1 MAAFPSRR
9 ARPRGTVSGI
19 WRELRRNPL
28 ALAGAAVIALLV
40 VAGVAGPWIAPY
52 DPIAQD
58 LAQSL
63 QGPSAAHW
71 FGTDS
76 FGRDILSRV
85 LYGARVSLLVGV
97 ASQAI
102 AFALGL
108 FLGVVSGYYGGRVDN
123 LVMRLADVT
132 LAFPTLLL
140 LIAITAAFQPSLVV
154 VFVAIGVVGWA
165 GLARLVRSQALVVR
179 ELDFV
184 QAARALGLADG
195 RLLARHVLPNCLAPA
210 IVAVTLGMAGAILLE
225 AALSFIGLGAQ
236 PPTPSWGSMISDGRD
251 FLRTAPWISVFPGLA
266 IGLVVLGFNL
276 FGDGLR
282 DAMDPRLRGR
292 MRRIMPPSV

>member
-1 MAAFPSRR
+1 MA
-9 ARPRGTVSGI
+9 GG
-19 WRELRRNPL
+19 
-28 ALAGAAVIALLV
+28 AVIALLV
-40 VAGVAGPWIAPY
+40 VVGIAGPWIAPY
-52 DPIAQD
+52 DPLAQD
-58 LAQSL
+58 LSKSL
-63 QGPSAAHW
+63 LGPSAEHW

-85 LYGARVSLLVGV
+85 LYGARISLLVGIV
-97 ASQAI
+97 SQGI
-102 AFALGL
+102 AFS
-108 FLGVVSGYYGGRVDN
+108 LGVAMGLVSGYYGGKIDA
-123 LVMRLADVT
+123 LIMRLADVT

-140 LIAITAAFQPSLVV
+140 LIAITAAFQPSLTV

-165 GLARLVRSQALVVR
+165 GLARLVRSQTLVVR

-184 QAARALGLADG
+184 QAARALGMNDA
-195 RLLARHVLPNCLAPA
+195 RLLTRHVLPNTLAPA
-210 IVAVTLGMAGAILLE
+210 IIAVTLGMAGAILLE

-282 DAMDPRLRGR
+282 DAMDPRLRGVGV
-292 MRRIMPPSV
+292 RRAAPPPV

>member
-1 MAAFPSRR
+1 MELWKALKRRRLAMA
-9 ARPRGTVSGI
+9 GG
-19 WRELRRNPL
+19 
-28 ALAGAAVIALLV
+28 AVIALLV
-40 VAGVAGPWIAPY
+40 VVGIAGPWIAPY
-52 DPIAQD
+52 DPLEQD
-58 LAQSL
+58 LSKSL
-63 QGPSAAHW
+63 LGPSMDHW

-85 LYGARVSLLVGV
+85 LYGARISLLVGIV
-97 ASQAI
+97 SQGI
-102 AFALGL
+102 AFS
-108 FLGVVSGYYGGRVDN
+108 LGVAMGLVSGYYGGKVDA
-123 LVMRLADVT
+123 LIMRLADVT

-140 LIAITAAFQPSLVV
+140 LIAITAAFRPSLTV

-165 GLARLVRSQALVVR
+165 GLARLVRSQTLVVR

-184 QAARALGLADG
+184 QAARALGMNDA
-195 RLLARHVLPNCLAPA
+195 RLLTRHVLPNTLAPA
-210 IVAVTLGMAGAILLE
+210 IIAVTLGMAGAILLE

-282 DAMDPRLRGR
+282 DAMDPRLRGVGV
-292 MRRIMPPSV
+292 RRAAPPPV

>member
-1 MAAFPSRR
+1 MELWR
-9 ARPRGTVSGI
+9 ALT
-19 WRELRRNPL
+19 RNHL
-28 ALAGAAVIALLV
+28 AMAGAAVMTLLV
-40 VAGVAGPWIAPY
+40 IVGVIGPWIAPY
-52 DPIAQD
+52 DPLTQD
-58 LAQSL
+58 LSESL
-63 QGPSAAHW
+63 EGPSVQHW

-85 LYGARVSLLVGV
+85 LHGARISLLVGV
-97 ASQAI
+97 VSQAI
-102 AFALGL
+102 AFSLGVL
-108 FLGVVSGYYGGRVDN
+108 LGVVSGYYGGRADT

-140 LIAITAAFQPSLVV
+140 LIAITAAFQPSLAV

-179 ELDFV
+179 ELDYV
-184 QAARALGLADG
+184 QAARALGMGDA

-210 IVAVTLGMAGAILLE
+210 VIAVTLGMAGAILLE

-251 FLRTAPWISVFPGLA
+251 FLRTAPWISIFPGLA
-266 IGLVVLGFNL
+266 IGSVVLGFNL

-282 DAMDPRLRGR
+282 DAMDPRLRGGAR
-292 MRRIMPPSV
+292 GALPRPE

>member
-1 MAAFPSRR
+1 ME
-9 ARPRGTVSGI
+9 T
-19 WRELRRNPL
+19 WKELRRNRL
-28 ALAGAAVIALLV
+28 ALAGGAVIVLLV
-40 VAGVAGPWIAPY
+40 VLGVFGPWLAPY
-52 DPIAQD
+52 DP
-58 LAQSL
+58 LAQNLARSL
-63 QGPSAAHW
+63 EGPSLDHW

-85 LYGARVSLLVGV
+85 LYGARISLLVGA

-102 AFALGL
+102 AFALGV
-108 FLGVVSGYYGGRVDN
+108 FLGLVAGYYGGRIDN
-123 LVMRLADVT
+123 VVMRLADVT

-140 LIAITAAFQPSLVV
+140 LIAITAAFQPSLTV

-165 GLARLVRSQALVVR
+165 GLARLVRAQALVVR

-184 QAARALGLADG
+184 QAARALGLGDV
-195 RLLARHVLPNCLAPA
+195 RLMSRHVLPNCLAPA
-210 IVAVTLGMAGAILLE
+210 IIAVTLGMAGAILLE

-251 FLRTAPWISVFPGLA
+251 FLRTAPWISIFPGLA
-266 IGLVVLGFNL
+266 IGFVVLGFNL

-292 MRRIMPPSV
+292 VRRALPRPE

>member
-1 MAAFPSRR
+1 MELWR
-9 ARPRGTVSGI
+9 A
-19 WRELRRNPL
+19 LKRNRL
-28 ALAGAAVIALLV
+28 AMAGAAVVSLLV
-40 VAGVAGPWIAPY
+40 VFGIAGPWVAPY
-52 DPIAQD
+52 DP
-58 LAQSL
+58 LAQNLAEGL
-63 QGPSAAHW
+63 QPPSYAHW
-71 FGTDS
+71 FGTDT

-85 LYGARVSLLVGV
+85 LYGARISLMVGV

-102 AFALGL
+102 AFTLGVL
-108 FLGVVSGYYGGRVDN
+108 LGVVSGYYGGKIDG

-140 LIAITAAFQPSLVV
+140 LIAITAAFQPSLAV

-184 QAARALGLADG
+184 QAARALGMGDA
-195 RLLARHVLPNCLAPA
+195 RLLSRHVLPNCLAPA
-210 IVAVTLGMAGAILLE
+210 VIAVTLGMAGAILLE

-251 FLRTAPWISVFPGLA
+251 LLRAAPWISIFPGLA
-266 IGLVVLGFNL
+266 IGFVVLGFNL

-292 MRRIMPPSV
+292 VRRTLPRPE

>member
-1 MAAFPSRR
+1 V
-9 ARPRGTVSGI
+9 TDL
-19 WRELRRNPL
+19 WKTLHRNSL
-28 ALAGAAVIALLV
+28 ALAGLAVVALLV
-40 VAGVAGPWIAPY
+40 LLGIVGPWITPY
-52 DPIAQD
+52 DP
-58 LAQSL
+58 LAQNLARSL
-63 QGPSAAHW
+63 EGPSTRHW

-85 LYGARVSLLVGV
+85 LYGARISLLVGV

-102 AFALGL
+102 AFSLGVV
-108 FLGVVSGYYGGRVDN
+108 LGVVSGYYGGRIEG
-123 LVMRLADVT
+123 LIMRLADVT

-140 LIAITAAFQPSLVV
+140 LIAITAAFQPGLTV

-165 GLARLVRSQALVVR
+165 GMARLVRSQALVVR

-184 QAARALGLADG
+184 QAARALGMGDL
-195 RLLARHVLPNCLAPA
+195 RLLARHVLPNCMAPA
-210 IVAVTLGMAGAILLE
+210 IIAVTLGMASAILLE

-282 DAMDPRLRGR
+282 DAMDPRLRGSR
-292 MRRIMPPSV
+292 GTLHRPE

>member
-1 MAAFPSRR
+1 MELWEA
-9 ARPRGTVSGI
+9 
-19 WRELRRNPL
+19 LRRNRL
-28 ALAGAAVIALLV
+28 ALAGAALVALLV
-40 VAGVAGPWIAPY
+40 FTGLFGPWLAPY
-52 DPIAQD
+52 DPLRQN
-58 LAQSL
+58 LAESL
-63 QGPSAAHW
+63 QGPSWDHW

-85 LYGARVSLLVGV
+85 LYGARISLMVGV

-102 AFALGL
+102 AFALGVG
-108 FLGVVSGYYGGRVDN
+108 LGVVSGYYGGKIET

-154 VFVAIGVVGWA
+154 VFVAIGIVGWA
-165 GLARLVRSQALVVR
+165 GMARLVRSQALVVR

-184 QAARALGLADG
+184 HAARALGMNDV
-195 RLLARHVLPNCLAPA
+195 RLLLVHVLPNCVAPA
-210 IVAVTLGMAGAILLE
+210 VIAVTLGMAGAIMLE

-236 PPTPSWGSMISDGRD
+236 PPTPSWGAMISDGRD
-251 FLRTAPWISVFPGLA
+251 FLRTAPWISIFPGLA
-266 IGLVVLGFNL
+266 IGVVVLGFNL

-282 DAMDPRLRGR
+282 DAMDPKLRGGAR
-292 MRRIMPPSV
+292 KAMQRPE

>member
-1 MAAFPSRR
+1 MELWKA
-9 ARPRGTVSGI
+9 
-19 WRELRRNPL
+19 LRRRRL
-28 ALAGAAVIALLV
+28 AMAGGAVIALLV
-40 VAGVAGPWIAPY
+40 LLGIAGPWIAPY
-52 DPIAQD
+52 DPLDQD
-58 LAQSL
+58 LSKSL
-63 QGPSAAHW
+63 QSPSWAHW

-85 LYGARVSLLVGV
+85 LYGARISLLVGIV
-97 ASQAI
+97 SQGI
-102 AFALGL
+102 AFS
-108 FLGVVSGYYGGRVDN
+108 LGVAMGLVSGYYGGKIDA
-123 LVMRLADVT
+123 LIMRLADVT

-140 LIAITAAFQPSLVV
+140 LIAITAAFQPSLAV

-165 GLARLVRSQALVVR
+165 GLARLVRSQTLVVR

-184 QAARALGLADG
+184 QAARALGMNDF
-195 RLLARHVLPNCLAPA
+195 RLLARHVLPNTLAPA
-210 IVAVTLGMAGAILLE
+210 IIAVTLGMAGAILLE

-282 DAMDPRLRGR
+282 DAMDPRLRGVGAR
-292 MRRIMPPSV
+292 QVAPPPV

>member
-1 MAAFPSRR
+1 MELWRALKRRRLAMA
-9 ARPRGTVSGI
+9 GG
-19 WRELRRNPL
+19 
-28 ALAGAAVIALLV
+28 AVIALLV
-40 VAGVAGPWIAPY
+40 VLGIAGPWIAPY
-52 DPIAQD
+52 DPLGQD
-58 LAQSL
+58 LSKSL
-63 QGPSAAHW
+63 LGPSMEHW

-85 LYGARVSLLVGV
+85 LYGARISLLVGIV
-97 ASQAI
+97 SQGI
-102 AFALGL
+102 AFS
-108 FLGVVSGYYGGRVDN
+108 LGVAMGLVSGYYGGKVDA
-123 LVMRLADVT
+123 LIMRLADVT

-140 LIAITAAFQPSLVV
+140 LIAITAAFQPSLAV

-165 GLARLVRSQALVVR
+165 GLARLVRSQTLVIR

-184 QAARALGLADG
+184 QAARALGMNDA
-195 RLLARHVLPNCLAPA
+195 RLLTRHVLPNTLAPA
-210 IVAVTLGMAGAILLE
+210 IIAVTLGMAGAILLE

-266 IGLVVLGFNL
+266 IGFVVLGFNL

-282 DAMDPRLRGR
+282 DAMDPRLRGVGV
-292 MRRIMPPSV
+292 RRAAPPPP

>member
-1 MAAFPSRR
+1 MNTWR
-9 ARPRGTVSGI
+9 ALSHNRI
-19 WRELRRNPL
+19 
-28 ALAGAAVIALLV
+28 ALAGAGVIGLLV
-40 VAGVAGPWIAPY
+40 VVGAFGTWISPY
-52 DPIAQD
+52 DPLAQD
-58 LAQSL
+58 LSKSL
-63 QGPSAAHW
+63 QPPSAAHW

-85 LYGARVSLLVGV
+85 LYGARISLLVGV
-97 ASQAI
+97 ASQTI
-102 AFALGL
+102 AFSLGVV
-108 FLGVVSGYYGGRVDN
+108 LGVVSGYYGGRTET
-123 LVMRLADVT
+123 LIMRLADVT

-140 LIAITAAFQPSLVV
+140 LIAITAAFQPSLSV

-184 QAARALGLADG
+184 QAARALGMSDA
-195 RLLARHVLPNCLAPA
+195 RLIARHVLPNCLAPA
-210 IVAVTLGMAGAILLE
+210 VVAVTLGMASAILLE

-266 IGLVVLGFNL
+266 IGVVVLGFNL

-282 DAMDPRLRGR
+282 DAMDPRLNNRGAR
-292 MRRIMPPSV
+292 ASKPAKAGTGPGRANG

>member
-1 MAAFPSRR
+1 MELWNALKRR
-9 ARPRGTVSGI
+9 R
-19 WRELRRNPL
+19 L
-28 ALAGAAVIALLV
+28 AMVGGAVIALLV
-40 VAGVAGPWIAPY
+40 LLGIAGPWIAPY
-52 DPIAQD
+52 DPLDQD
-58 LAQSL
+58 LSKSL
-63 QGPSAAHW
+63 QSPSWAHW

-85 LYGARVSLLVGV
+85 LYGARISLLVGIV
-97 ASQAI
+97 SQGI
-102 AFALGL
+102 AFS
-108 FLGVVSGYYGGRVDN
+108 LGVAMGLVSGYYGGKVDA
-123 LVMRLADVT
+123 LIMRLADVT

-140 LIAITAAFQPSLVV
+140 LIAITAAFQPSLAV

-165 GLARLVRSQALVVR
+165 GLARLVRSQTLVVR

-184 QAARALGLADG
+184 QAARALGMNDL
-195 RLLARHVLPNCLAPA
+195 RLLTRHVLPNTLAPA
-210 IVAVTLGMAGAILLE
+210 IIAVTLGMAGAILLE

-282 DAMDPRLRGR
+282 DAMDPRLRGVGAR
-292 MRRIMPPSV
+292 QVAPPPV

>member
-1 MAAFPSRR
+1 MELWEA
-9 ARPRGTVSGI
+9 
-19 WRELRRNPL
+19 LRRNRL
-28 ALAGAAVIALLV
+28 ALAGAAVVALLV
-40 VAGVAGPWIAPY
+40 VAGLAGPWLAPY
-52 DPIAQD
+52 DPLAQD
-58 LAQSL
+58 LSRSL
-63 QGPSAAHW
+63 EGPSWEHW

-85 LYGARVSLLVGV
+85 LFGARISLMVGV

-102 AFALGL
+102 AFALGVL
-108 FLGVVSGYYGGRVDN
+108 LGVVSGYYGGRIETA
-123 LVMRLADVT
+123 VMRLADVT

-184 QAARALGLADG
+184 HAARALGMGDA
-195 RLLARHVLPNCLAPA
+195 RLILRHVLPNCLAPA
-210 IVAVTLGMAGAILLE
+210 IIAVTLGMAGAILLE

-236 PPTPSWGSMISDGRD
+236 PPTPSWGSMIADGRD

-292 MRRIMPPSV
+292 VAALPRTE

>member
-1 MAAFPSRR
+1 VELWRALKRRRLAMA
-9 ARPRGTVSGI
+9 GG
-19 WRELRRNPL
+19 
-28 ALAGAAVIALLV
+28 AVIVLLV
-40 VAGVAGPWIAPY
+40 VVGIAGPWMAPY
-52 DPIAQD
+52 DPLAQD
-58 LAQSL
+58 LSKSL
-63 QGPSAAHW
+63 VGPSLEHW

-85 LYGARVSLLVGV
+85 LYGARISLLVGIV
-97 ASQAI
+97 SQGI
-102 AFALGL
+102 AFS
-108 FLGVVSGYYGGRVDN
+108 LGVAMGLVSGYYGGKVDA
-123 LVMRLADVT
+123 LIMRLADVT

-140 LIAITAAFQPSLVV
+140 LIAITAAFQPSLTV

-165 GLARLVRSQALVVR
+165 GLARLVRSQTLVVR

-184 QAARALGLADG
+184 QAARALGMNDA
-195 RLLARHVLPNCLAPA
+195 RLLTRHVLPNTLAPA
-210 IVAVTLGMAGAILLE
+210 IIAVTLGMAGAILLE

-282 DAMDPRLRGR
+282 DAMDPRLRGVGV
-292 MRRIMPPSV
+292 RRAAPPQV

>member
-1 MAAFPSRR
+1 M
-9 ARPRGTVSGI
+9 
-19 WRELRRNPL
+19 ELWKALKGNRL
-28 ALAGAAVIALLV
+28 AMTGAALCVLLLV
-40 VAGVAGPWIAPY
+40 IGIVGPWIAPY
-52 DPIAQD
+52 DPLEQD
-58 LAQSL
+58 LSKSL
-63 QGPSAAHW
+63 QDPSWSHW

-85 LYGARVSLLVGV
+85 LYGARISLMVGV
-97 ASQAI
+97 ASQTI
-102 AFALGL
+102 AFALGVA
-108 FLGVVSGYYGGRVDN
+108 LGVVSGYYGGAIETV
-123 LVMRLADVT
+123 VMRLADVT

-165 GLARLVRSQALVVR
+165 GMARLVRSQALVVR

-184 QAARALGLADG
+184 HAARALGMGDFRILFY
-195 RLLARHVLPNCLAPA
+195 HVLPSCLAPA
-210 IVAVTLGMAGAILLE
+210 VIAVTLGMASAILLE

-236 PPTPSWGSMISDGRD
+236 PPTPSWGAMISDGRD

-266 IGLVVLGFNL
+266 IGAVVLGFNL

-282 DAMDPRLRGR
+282 DAMDPRMRGR
-292 MRRIMPPSV
+292 AGAAPRPE

>member
-1 MAAFPSRR
+1 MELWKALKHRRLAMA
-9 ARPRGTVSGI
+9 GG
-19 WRELRRNPL
+19 
-28 ALAGAAVIALLV
+28 AVILLLV
-40 VAGVAGPWIAPY
+40 VVGIAGPWMAPY
-52 DPIAQD
+52 DPLDQD
-58 LAQSL
+58 LAKSL
-63 QGPSAAHW
+63 HGPSWEHW

-85 LYGARVSLLVGV
+85 LYGARISLLVGI
-97 ASQAI
+97 ASQGI
-102 AFALGL
+102 AFS
-108 FLGVVSGYYGGRVDN
+108 LGVAMGLVSGYYGGKVDA
-123 LVMRLADVT
+123 LIMRLADVT

-140 LIAITAAFQPSLVV
+140 LIAITAAFQPGLTV
-154 VFVAIGVVGWA
+154 VFVAIGIVGWA
-165 GLARLVRSQALVVR
+165 GLARLVRSQTLVVR

-184 QAARALGLADG
+184 QAARALGMNDL
-195 RLLARHVLPNCLAPA
+195 RLLARHVLPNTLAPA
-210 IVAVTLGMAGAILLE
+210 IIAVTLGMAGAILLE

-282 DAMDPRLRGR
+282 DAMDPRLRGGA
-292 MRRIMPPSV
+292 RRAAPPPT

>member
-1 MAAFPSRR
+1 VELWKALKRRRLAMA
-9 ARPRGTVSGI
+9 GG
-19 WRELRRNPL
+19 
-28 ALAGAAVIALLV
+28 AVIALLV
-40 VAGVAGPWIAPY
+40 VVGIAGPWIAPY
-52 DPIAQD
+52 DPLAQD
-58 LAQSL
+58 LSKSL
-63 QGPSAAHW
+63 LGPSAEHW

-85 LYGARVSLLVGV
+85 LYGARISLLVGIV
-97 ASQAI
+97 SQGI
-102 AFALGL
+102 AFS
-108 FLGVVSGYYGGRVDN
+108 LGVAMGLVSGYYGGKVDA
-123 LVMRLADVT
+123 LIMRLADVT

-140 LIAITAAFQPSLVV
+140 LIAITAAFQPSLAV

-165 GLARLVRSQALVVR
+165 GLARLVRSQTLVVR

-184 QAARALGLADG
+184 QAARALGMNDT
-195 RLLARHVLPNCLAPA
+195 RLLARHVLPNTLAPA
-210 IVAVTLGMAGAILLE
+210 IIAVTLGMAGAILLE

-282 DAMDPRLRGR
+282 DAMDPRLRGVGV
-292 MRRIMPPSV
+292 RRATPPPV

>member
-1 MAAFPSRR
+1 M
-9 ARPRGTVSGI
+9 
-19 WRELRRNPL
+19 ELWKALKRNRL
-28 ALAGAAVIALLV
+28 AMAGAAICLLLV
-40 VAGVAGPWIAPY
+40 VIGIAGPWVAPY
-52 DPIAQD
+52 DPLEQD
-58 LAQSL
+58 LSKSL
-63 QGPSAAHW
+63 RDPSWSHW

-85 LYGARVSLLVGV
+85 LYGARISLMVGV

-102 AFALGL
+102 AFTLGVV
-108 FLGVVSGYYGGRVDN
+108 LGVVSGYYGGKIET

-165 GLARLVRSQALVVR
+165 GMARLVRSQALVVR

-184 QAARALGLADG
+184 HAARALGMGDL
-195 RLLARHVLPNCLAPA
+195 RILFRHVLPSCLAPA
-210 IVAVTLGMAGAILLE
+210 VIAVTLGMASAILLE

-292 MRRIMPPSV
+292 AGAAPRPE

>member
-1 MAAFPSRR
+1 MELWNA
-9 ARPRGTVSGI
+9 
-19 WRELRRNPL
+19 LRRRRL
-28 ALAGAAVIALLV
+28 AMAGGSVIVLLV
-40 VAGVAGPWIAPY
+40 VVGIAGPWIAPY
-52 DPIAQD
+52 DPLDQD
-58 LAQSL
+58 LSKSL
-63 QGPSAAHW
+63 LGPSWSHW

-85 LYGARVSLLVGV
+85 LYGARISLIVGIASQGIAFSLGV
-97 ASQAI
+97 AM
-102 AFALGL
+102 GL
-108 FLGVVSGYYGGRVDN
+108 VSGYYGGRVDS
-123 LVMRLADVT
+123 VIMRLADVT

-140 LIAITAAFQPSLVV
+140 LIAITAAFQPGLTV

-165 GLARLVRSQALVVR
+165 GLARLVRSQTLVVR

-184 QAARALGLADG
+184 QAARALGMNDL
-195 RLLARHVLPNCLAPA
+195 RLLARHVLPNTLAPA
-210 IVAVTLGMAGAILLE
+210 IIAVTLGMAGAILLE

-282 DAMDPRLRGR
+282 DAMDPRLRGGAV
-292 MRRIMPPSV
+292 RRSIPPPQ

>member
-1 MAAFPSRR
+1 MELWR
-9 ARPRGTVSGI
+9 A
-19 WRELRRNPL
+19 LRRNRL
-28 ALAGAAVIALLV
+28 ALTGAAFVTLLV
-40 VAGVAGPWIAPY
+40 AAGLLGPLVAPY
-52 DPIAQD
+52 DP
-58 LAQSL
+58 LAQNLDRSL
-63 QGPSAAHW
+63 EGPSFAHW

-85 LYGARVSLLVGV
+85 LYGARISLLVGV
-97 ASQAI
+97 ASQGI
-102 AFALGL
+102 AFSLGVL
-108 FLGVVSGYYGGRVDN
+108 LGVVSGYYGGKIES

-165 GLARLVRSQALVVR
+165 GIARLVRSQTLVVR

-184 QAARALGLADG
+184 QAARALGMSDA
-195 RLLARHVLPNCLAPA
+195 RLLLRHVLPNTLAPA
-210 IVAVTLGMAGAILLE
+210 IIAVTLGMAGAILLE

-251 FLRTAPWISVFPGLA
+251 FLRTAPWISLFPGLA
-266 IGLVVLGFNL
+266 IGFVVLGFNL
-276 FGDGLR
+276 FGDG
-282 DAMDPRLRGR
+282 
-292 MRRIMPPSV
+292 

>member
-1 MAAFPSRR
+1 MELWR
-9 ARPRGTVSGI
+9 A
-19 WRELRRNPL
+19 LKRNRL
-28 ALAGAAVIALLV
+28 AMAGATVVSLLV
-40 VAGVAGPWIAPY
+40 VFGIAGPWVAPY
-52 DPIAQD
+52 DPLAQD
-58 LAQSL
+58 LSRGL
-63 QGPSAAHW
+63 EPPSAEHW
-71 FGTDS
+71 FGTDT

-85 LYGARVSLLVGV
+85 LYGARISLMVGV

-102 AFALGL
+102 AFTLGVL
-108 FLGVVSGYYGGRVDN
+108 LGVVSGYYGGKIDG

-140 LIAITAAFQPSLVV
+140 LIAITAAFQPSLGV

-184 QAARALGLADG
+184 QAARALGMGDA
-195 RLLARHVLPNCLAPA
+195 RLLSRHVLPNCLAPA
-210 IVAVTLGMAGAILLE
+210 VIAVTLGMAGAILLE

-251 FLRTAPWISVFPGLA
+251 LLRAAPWISIFPGLA

-292 MRRIMPPSV
+292 VRRTLPRPE

>member
-1 MAAFPSRR
+1 MELWKALKRRRLAMA
-9 ARPRGTVSGI
+9 GG
-19 WRELRRNPL
+19 
-28 ALAGAAVIALLV
+28 AVIVLLV
-40 VAGVAGPWIAPY
+40 LVGIAGPWIAPY
-52 DPIAQD
+52 DPLAQD
-58 LAQSL
+58 LSKSLLGPSL
-63 QGPSAAHW
+63 QHW

-85 LYGARVSLLVGV
+85 LYGARISLLVGIV
-97 ASQAI
+97 SQGI
-102 AFALGL
+102 AFS
-108 FLGVVSGYYGGRVDN
+108 LGVAMGLVSGYYGGKVDT
-123 LVMRLADVT
+123 LIMRLADVT

-140 LIAITAAFQPSLVV
+140 LIAITAAFQPGLAV
-154 VFVAIGVVGWA
+154 VFVAIGIVGWA
-165 GLARLVRSQALVVR
+165 GLARLVRSQTLVVR

-184 QAARALGLADG
+184 QAARALGMNDA
-195 RLLARHVLPNCLAPA
+195 RLLTRHVLPNTLAPA
-210 IVAVTLGMAGAILLE
+210 IIAVTLGMAGAILLE

-282 DAMDPRLRGR
+282 DAMDPRLRGVGV
-292 MRRIMPPSV
+292 RRAAPPPV

>member
-1 MAAFPSRR
+1 MELWKALKRR
-9 ARPRGTVSGI
+9 R
-19 WRELRRNPL
+19 L
-28 ALAGAAVIALLV
+28 AMVGGSVIALLV
-40 VAGVAGPWIAPY
+40 VLGIAGPWIAPY
-52 DPIAQD
+52 DPLDQD
-58 LAQSL
+58 LSKSL
-63 QGPSAAHW
+63 QSPSWAHW

-85 LYGARVSLLVGV
+85 LYGARISLLVGIV
-97 ASQAI
+97 SQGI
-102 AFALGL
+102 AFS
-108 FLGVVSGYYGGRVDN
+108 LGVAMGLVSGYYGGKIDA
-123 LVMRLADVT
+123 LIMRLADVT

-140 LIAITAAFQPSLVV
+140 LIAITAAFQPSLAV

-165 GLARLVRSQALVVR
+165 GLARLVRSQTLVVR

-184 QAARALGLADG
+184 QAARALGMNDF
-195 RLLARHVLPNCLAPA
+195 RLLSRHVLPNTLAPA
-210 IVAVTLGMAGAILLE
+210 IIAVTLGMAGAILLE

-282 DAMDPRLRGR
+282 DAMDPRLRGVGAR
-292 MRRIMPPSV
+292 QVTPPPQ

>member
-1 MAAFPSRR
+1 L
-9 ARPRGTVSGI
+9 AR
-19 WRELRRNPL
+19 
-28 ALAGAAVIALLV
+28 
-40 VAGVAGPWIAPY
+40 
-52 DPIAQD
+52 
-58 LAQSL
+58 SL
-63 QGPSAAHW
+63 EDPSADHW

-85 LYGARVSLLVGV
+85 LYGARISLLVGV
-97 ASQAI
+97 ASQVI
-102 AFALGL
+102 AFSLGVL
-108 FLGVVSGYYGGRVDN
+108 LGVVSGYYGGRIEG

-140 LIAITAAFQPSLVV
+140 LIAITAAFQPGLTV

-165 GLARLVRSQALVVR
+165 GMARLVRSQALVVR

-184 QAARALGLADG
+184 QAARALGMGDI

-210 IVAVTLGMAGAILLE
+210 IIAVTLGMASAILLE

-266 IGLVVLGFNL
+266 IGFVVLGFNL

-282 DAMDPRLRGR
+282 DAMDPRLRGAAR
-292 MRRIMPPSV
+292 KAMPRPE

>member
-1 MAAFPSRR
+1 MELWKALKRR
-9 ARPRGTVSGI
+9 R
-19 WRELRRNPL
+19 L
-28 ALAGAAVIALLV
+28 AMVGGSVIALLV
-40 VAGVAGPWIAPY
+40 LLGIAGPWIAPY
-52 DPIAQD
+52 DPLDQD
-58 LAQSL
+58 LSKSL
-63 QGPSAAHW
+63 QSPSWAHW

-85 LYGARVSLLVGV
+85 LYGARISLLVGIV
-97 ASQAI
+97 SQGI
-102 AFALGL
+102 AFS
-108 FLGVVSGYYGGRVDN
+108 LGVAMGLVSGYYGGKVDA
-123 LVMRLADVT
+123 LIMRLADVT

-140 LIAITAAFQPSLVV
+140 LIAITAAFQPSLAV

-165 GLARLVRSQALVVR
+165 GLARLVRSQTLVVR

-184 QAARALGLADG
+184 QAVRALGMNDL
-195 RLLARHVLPNCLAPA
+195 RLLTRHVLPNTLAPA
-210 IVAVTLGMAGAILLE
+210 IIAVTLGMAGAILLE

-282 DAMDPRLRGR
+282 DAMDPLLRGVGAR
-292 MRRIMPPSV
+292 QVTPPPQ

>member
-1 MAAFPSRR
+1 MTGLWLA
-9 ARPRGTVSGI
+9 
-19 WRELRRNPL
+19 LRRNRL
-28 ALAGAAVIALLV
+28 ALAGATVVALLV
-40 VAGVAGPWIAPY
+40 VLGSVGSWIAPY
-52 DPIAQD
+52 DP
-58 LAQSL
+58 LAQNLARSL
-63 QGPSAAHW
+63 EGPSADHW

-85 LYGARVSLLVGV
+85 LYGARISLLVGV
-97 ASQAI
+97 ASQTI
-102 AFALGL
+102 AFSLGVL
-108 FLGVVSGYYGGRVDN
+108 LGVVSGYYGGRIEGVI
-123 LVMRLADVT
+123 MRFADVT

-140 LIAITAAFQPSLVV
+140 LIAITAAFQPGLTV

-165 GLARLVRSQALVVR
+165 GMARLVRSQVLVVR

-184 QAARALGLADG
+184 QAARALGMSDL
-195 RLLARHVLPNCLAPA
+195 RLLARHVLPNSLAPA
-210 IVAVTLGMAGAILLE
+210 IIAVTLGMASAILLE

-282 DAMDPRLRGR
+282 DAMDPRLRSAR
-292 MRRIMPPSV
+292 SAMPRPE

>member
-1 MAAFPSRR
+1 M
-9 ARPRGTVSGI
+9 
-19 WRELRRNPL
+19 
-28 ALAGAAVIALLV
+28 AGAAVIALLV
-40 VAGVAGPWIAPY
+40 VVGIIGPWITPY
-52 DPIAQD
+52 DPLAQD
-58 LAQSL
+58 LSASL
-63 QGPSAAHW
+63 EPPSADHW

-85 LYGARVSLLVGV
+85 LYGARISLLVGV
-97 ASQAI
+97 ASQTI
-102 AFALGL
+102 AFSLGV
-108 FLGVVSGYYGGRVDN
+108 FLGVVSGYYGGRVDG
-123 LVMRLADVT
+123 LIMRFADVT

-140 LIAITAAFQPSLVV
+140 LIAITAAFQPSLGV

-179 ELDFV
+179 ELDYV
-184 QAARALGLADG
+184 LAARALGMSDL
-195 RLLARHVLPNCLAPA
+195 RLLGRHVLPNCLAPA
-210 IVAVTLGMAGAILLE
+210 IIAVTLGMAGAILLE

-251 FLRTAPWISVFPGLA
+251 LLRAAPWISVFPGLA

-282 DAMDPRLRGR
+282 DAMDPRLRGTTR
-292 MRRIMPPSV
+292 MRLPRPE

>member
-1 MAAFPSRR
+1 MELWKA
-9 ARPRGTVSGI
+9 
-19 WRELRRNPL
+19 LRRNRL
-28 ALAGAAVIALLV
+28 ALAGAAVVALLV
-40 VAGVAGPWIAPY
+40 VVGLAGPWVAPY
-52 DPIAQD
+52 DPYRQA

-63 QGPSAAHW
+63 EGPSWRHW

-85 LYGARVSLLVGV
+85 LYGARISLLVAV
-97 ASQAI
+97 VSQAVS
-102 AFALGL
+102 FALGVA
-108 FLGVVSGYYGGRVDN
+108 LGVVAGYYGGKVEN
-123 LVMRLADVT
+123 LIMRLADVT

-140 LIAITAAFQPSLVV
+140 LIAITAAFRPGLGL

-179 ELDFV
+179 ELDYV
-184 QAARALGLADG
+184 QAARALGVGDV
-195 RLLARHVLPNCLAPA
+195 RLLARHVLPNCIAPA
-210 IVAVTLGMAGAILLE
+210 IIAVTLGMAGAILLE

-236 PPTPSWGSMISDGRD
+236 PPTPSWGAMISDGRD
-251 FLRTAPWISVFPGLA
+251 FLRTAPWISLFPGLA

-282 DAMDPRLRGR
+282 DAMDPRLRGSGGAPVAR
-292 MRRIMPPSV
+292 PE

>member
-1 MAAFPSRR
+1 MAGGS
-9 ARPRGTVSGI
+9 
-19 WRELRRNPL
+19 
-28 ALAGAAVIALLV
+28 VIVLLV
-40 VAGVAGPWIAPY
+40 VLGIAGPWIAPY
-52 DPIAQD
+52 DPLDQD

-63 QGPSAAHW
+63 QGPSWAHW

-85 LYGARVSLLVGV
+85 LYGARISLLVGIV
-97 ASQAI
+97 SQGI
-102 AFALGL
+102 AFS
-108 FLGVVSGYYGGRVDN
+108 LGVAMGLVSGYYGGKVDA
-123 LVMRLADVT
+123 LIMRLADVT

-140 LIAITAAFQPSLVV
+140 LIAITAAFQPSLTV

-165 GLARLVRSQALVVR
+165 GLARLVRSQTLVVR

-184 QAARALGLADG
+184 QAARALGMNDV
-195 RLLARHVLPNCLAPA
+195 RLLARHVLPNTLAPA
-210 IVAVTLGMAGAILLE
+210 IIAVTLGMAGAILLE

-282 DAMDPRLRGR
+282 DAMDPRLRGVGV
-292 MRRIMPPSV
+292 RRTIPPPL